1 MKTAARISA
10 PTAMM
15 VGLDDQNGGLCF
27 AFFDDGGMRILA
39 TRDAA
44 GACARI
50 SEVMPVIVVAAKE
63 MPRADLAQLEDH
75 AGAVGAQIV
84 LLGRGEARPA
94 VQAALTAAMARVG
107 AR

>member
-1 MKTAARISA
+1 
-10 PTAMM
+10 MM

-27 AFFDDGGMRILA
+27 AFFDDGGMRILS

-50 SEVMPVIVVAAKE
+50 SEVMPVIVVAARELSKT
-63 MPRADLAQLEDH
+63 DIAQVEEH
-75 AGAVGAQIV
+75 AGAVGAVV
-84 LLGRGEARPA
+84 LLLGKGDARPA
-94 VQAALTAAMARVG
+94 VMAALTAAMQRVG